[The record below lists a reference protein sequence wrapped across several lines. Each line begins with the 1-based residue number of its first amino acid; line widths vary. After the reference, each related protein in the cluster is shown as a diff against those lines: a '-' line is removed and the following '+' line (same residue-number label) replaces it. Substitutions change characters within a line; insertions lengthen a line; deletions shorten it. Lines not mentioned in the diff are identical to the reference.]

1 MGNASLVS
9 CGMMAGSCMLVL
21 IIALLKRRAQVV
33 LNFLVRM
40 ALGITCII
48 FVNQLLEM
56 QGIAVAVGIN
66 PITLLTTGMLG
77 FSGVALLYGILLCS
91 FL

>member
-1 MGNASLVS
+1 MATY
-9 CGMMAGSCMLVL
+9 GMMAGACMLVL
-21 IIALLKRRAQVV
+21 AIALLKRRAQAV

-40 ALGITCII
+40 ALGIICIA
-48 FVNQLLEM
+48 FVNELLKS
-56 QGIAVAVGIN
+56 QGIALAVGIN
-66 PITLLTTGMLG
+66 PVTLLTTGTLG